1 MVDIPYN
8 WEFVCTYQMID
19 DDPEMAN
26 FLYQIQVTTAF
37 CMKQNLIDMMSD
49 TNPET
54 NVFESK
60 RVQELFDYLV
70 DVMHLHKNTKFVDI
84 LRKHPMTLLITP
96 PITPPNAQNPEQ
108 PHQQSTDTVT
118 ATGTD
123 TDASTKQFVRNS
135 LLWLISFHSFHVFHK
150 CIIDIA
156 TYNDIHCITDE
167 NLKLLEQSF
176 KDES

>member
-70 DVMHLHKNTKFVDI
+70 DVMHLHKNTKFRHSKKASHD
-84 LRKHPMTLLITP
+84 TP
-96 PITPPNAQNPEQ
+96 NYPPNYSPECTE
-108 PHQQSTDTVT
+108 SGAT
-118 ATGTD
+118 A
-123 TDASTKQFVRNS
+123 
-135 LLWLISFHSFHVFHK
+135 
-150 CIIDIA
+150 
-156 TYNDIHCITDE
+156 
-167 NLKLLEQSF
+167 
-176 KDES
+176 

>member
-37 CMKQNLIDMMSD
+37 CMKTNLLDMMRD

-54 NVFESK
+54 NLFESN

-70 DVMHLHKNTKFVDI
+70 DVLHLHKNTQFVNI
-84 LRKHPMTLLITP
+84 LRKHPMV
-96 PITPPNAQNPEQ
+96 QNMKKDE
-108 PHQQSTDTVT
+108 SD
-118 ATGTD
+118 GYTD
-123 TDASTKQFVRNS
+123 TDAEAQAEAHDTEPKLKQFVKNC
-135 LLWLISFHSFHVFHK
+135 LLWLISFHSFHAFHR

-156 TYNDIHCITDE
+156 THNDIQRITDE
-167 NLKLLEQSF
+167 NLKLLELSF
-176 KDES
+176 S

>member
-37 CMKQNLIDMMSD
+37 CMKQNLLDMMSD

-54 NVFESK
+54 NVFESN
-60 RVQELFDYLV
+60 RVQAVFDYLINT
-70 DVMHLHKNTKFVDI
+70 MHLHKNTKFVDI
-84 LRKHPMTLLITP
+84 LRKHPMNTRFTHNVDNVNDELVY
-96 PITPPNAQNPEQ
+96 ADA
-108 PHQQSTDTVT
+108 DT
-118 ATGTD
+118 
-123 TDASTKQFVRNS
+123 SSKQFVANC
-135 LLWLISFHSFHVFHK
+135 LVWLISFHSFHAFHK

-156 TYNDIHCITDE
+156 TNNDAQCITDE
-167 NLKLLEQSF
+167 TLKLLELSF
-176 KDES
+176 KDD